1 MKIVAMLCINQNA
14 KTCMYESEILYRKI
28 INELSYSFKVKYTVL
43 TYPDIG
49 EIYLCLLPRIR

>member
-1 MKIVAMLCINQNA
+1 
-14 KTCMYESEILYRKI
+14 MYESENLYRKI

-49 EIYLCLLPRIR
+49 EIYLCHLPQIR